1 MRSAAC
7 GMQAA
12 DPVSRNKVEMNRK
25 LPILIAGAGIG
36 GLTAALSLLQ
46 RGYDVQVCEQ
56 AAALQEVGAGL
67 QLSPNGLR
75 ALYRLGLGDALQ
87 ALASEPEGKEI
98 RLWNSGRTWK
108 LFDLG
113 ASSVADYGYPYFM
126 IYRPDLHR
134 VLADAVRAIKADAIM
149 LGAHCVSFE
158 ETGEGV
164 RLALGD
170 GRTLHGEA
178 LIAADGVHSRIRG
191 QLFGADRPAFSGCMA
206 WRGVIPM
213 ARLPDAMRR
222 PVGTNWV
229 GPGAHVIHYPLHGG
243 ALMNFVGIV
252 ERDDWQVESWTQK
265 GTLDECHADFAGWH
279 DDIHQLISQIDVP
292 YKWALMARPPLE
304 RWSFGRVT
312 LLGDACHPTLPFLAQ
327 GAVMA
332 VEDGYILGR
341 CIEQYR
347 GDIVTALAKYERAR
361 IERTTRIVLRS
372 TENGKRFHNPA
383 LASAEGA
390 AAYVDR
396 EWAEDKVRERYD
408 WLFRYNVD
416 DVPL

>member
-1 MRSAAC
+1 MKKTLR
-7 GMQAA
+7 
-12 DPVSRNKVEMNRK
+12 
-25 LPILIAGAGIG
+25 ILIAGAGIG
-36 GLTAALSLLQ
+36 GLTAALSLLR

-56 AAALQEVGAGL
+56 AVELREVGAGL

-75 ALYRLGLGDALQ
+75 ALYQLGLGDALQ
-87 ALASEPEGKEI
+87 ALASEPQGKEI
-98 RLWNSGRTWK
+98 RLWSTGQTWK

-113 ASSVADYGYPYFM
+113 KTSVADYGYPYFT
-126 IYRPDLHR
+126 IYRPDLLK
-134 VLADAVRAIKADAIM
+134 VLTDAVRAIKADAIT
-149 LGAHCVSFE
+149 LNAKCVGFE
-158 ETGEGV
+158 QTAQGV
-164 RLALGD
+164 TLKLGD
-170 GRTLHGEA
+170 GRTLQGDM
-178 LIAADGVHSRIRG
+178 LIGADGVHSPIRG
-191 QLFGADRPAFSGCMA
+191 QLFGADQPSFSGCLA
-206 WRGVIPM
+206 WRGVIAM
-213 ARLPDAMRR
+213 ERLPRHMHR

-243 ALMNFVGIV
+243 KLMNFVGIV

-265 GTLDECHADFAGWH
+265 GTREECHADFHGWH
-279 DDIHQLISQIDVP
+279 QDVHELISHIDVP

-304 RWSFGRVT
+304 TWSVGRVT
-312 LLGDACHPTLPFLAQ
+312 LMGDACHPTLPFLAQ

-332 VEDGYILGR
+332 IEDGYLLGR
-341 CIEQYR
+341 CIER
-347 GDIVTALAKYERAR
+347 HEDNPALALARYEQAR

-383 LASAEGA
+383 LASFEGA

-416 DVPL
+416 EVGV